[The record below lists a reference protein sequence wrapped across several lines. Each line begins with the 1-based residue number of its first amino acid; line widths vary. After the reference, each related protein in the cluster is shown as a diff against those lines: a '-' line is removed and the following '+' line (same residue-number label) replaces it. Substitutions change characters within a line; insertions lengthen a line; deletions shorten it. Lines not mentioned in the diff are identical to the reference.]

1 MAVPP
6 RPVAPAGLGAVGT
19 PRIGRGADTMET
31 TLTRK
36 IRRPN
41 APATAIAEKAGTET
55 VRTTRRR
62 RTKKQVGIAL
72 LERPNPTRRAGASGK
87 HDAGRAVAV
96 TTAEARPTKQA
107 AILKLLRRVKGA
119 SIGDLTSA
127 IGWQAHSVRAALTGL
142 RKHGHEI
149 QRDVEGGASRYRIIE
164 KRKAARS

>member
-19 PRIGRGADTMET
+19 PRIGRGEDTMET
-31 TLTRK
+31 TMTRK

-41 APATAIAEKAGTET
+41 SPATPIAEKAETET
-55 VRTTRRR
+55 ARTTRRR
-62 RTKKQVGIAL
+62 RTKKQVGSAL
-72 LERPNPTRRAGASGK
+72 LERPNPTRRAGDRGK
-87 HDAGRAVAV
+87 RDAGRAGAV
-96 TTAEARPTKQA
+96 TTAGARPTKQA
-107 AILKLLRRVKGA
+107 AILNLLRRAKGA

-142 RKHGHEI
+142 RKRGHDIE
-149 QRDVEGGASRYRIIE
+149 RSVESGASRYRIIE